1 MLLTEETCDGKCAI
15 FHAIPLFHLCLGVLW
30 GGILTRVNN
39 QACRLKPIPPLLK
52 GFGDAF
58 VSRTCPCFQSITPC

>member
-15 FHAIPLFHLCLGVLW
+15 VHAIPFFHLCLGVLW
-30 GGILTRVNN
+30 GGILTQVNN
-39 QACRLKPIPPLLK
+39 QACRLKAIPPLLK

-58 VSRTCPCFQSITPC
+58 VSKTCPYFQSITLC